1 MFELLKALR
10 VSTNLLSY
18 LLDDLLPQR
27 VLVDVVAVVDLSDF
41 LSEVVEAALSI
52 LDVIWLRQ
60 G

>member
-41 LSEVVEAALSI
+41 LSEVVEAALRI